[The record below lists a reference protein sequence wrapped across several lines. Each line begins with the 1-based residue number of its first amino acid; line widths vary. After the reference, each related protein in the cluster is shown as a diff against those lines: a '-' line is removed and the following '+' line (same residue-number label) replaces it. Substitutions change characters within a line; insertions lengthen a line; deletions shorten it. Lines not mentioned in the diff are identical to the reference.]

1 MKKKQKQK
9 LQHIALQ
16 MVIKETIKIVKIAVK
31 ISRKM
36 KIKNEAN
43 QIHLS
48 QLNYLKLSLFRMYHV
63 CGRVWHSYVTV
74 FGESSVS

>member
-9 LQHIALQ
+9 LQHIVLQ

-63 CGRVWHSYVTV
+63 CGRVWHNYVTV